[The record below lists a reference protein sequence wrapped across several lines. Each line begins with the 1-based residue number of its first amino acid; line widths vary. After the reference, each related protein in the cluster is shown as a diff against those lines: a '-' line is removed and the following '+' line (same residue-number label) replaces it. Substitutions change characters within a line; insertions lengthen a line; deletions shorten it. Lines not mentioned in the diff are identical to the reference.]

1 MIKNLKTIITLSMS
15 SISLA
20 SLGLAISLSLSSTA
34 ATQKPQKIA
43 LYQYEIDA
51 EPNGDD
57 KNFSNRTL
65 AFNAAKERAKIPLSQ
80 NFVDQWIVGNNSSQ
94 PRTNNYVFSNNLGA
108 LGRYY
113 KYDTPD
119 GSRVIVDHTSDPGKT
134 LPHFHAGQ
142 PKDATNKAYD
152 FRANR
157 YRPVNGSHHYYYN
170 P

>member
-1 MIKNLKTIITLSMS
+1 MIKNLKTITAFSFA

-20 SLGLAISLSLSSTA
+20 FLGLATSYFSLSSTA
-34 ATQKPQKIA
+34 AIQKLA

-51 EPNGDD
+51 EPNGEDQ
-57 KNFSNRTL
+57 KFSNRTL

-94 PRTNNYVFSNNLGA
+94 PRTNNYIFSNNLGA

-119 GSRVIVDHTSDPGKT
+119 GSRVIVDHTSDPSKA

-142 PKDATNKAYD
+142 PKDAANKAYD